1 MVDNNCAECLVP
13 IYDYSIVARDLHH
26 VWDLDD
32 GSRTSGVTLAGG
44 GANLA
49 ARVGPR
55 GLVQKLAYKADGVL
69 VAQIG
74 KLKPSDLKA
83 PQELIH
89 DLTAFASSNDY
100 RAYRHKPSDLFPTP
114 GRIAVK
120 KRWLAPHRVGFA
132 EWSWQSLHPL
142 VFKGIKREY
151 RSHRDNQT
159 ALLRTLNLKIKGK
172 PMAILVNGFSSGHHL
187 MERVAWPMREFH
199 RLGIG
204 VSLFA
209 LPFHGPRGHAFP
221 PEWPQQDTAFTIEGF
236 RQAIWDLQIAIR
248 AMRDAG
254 ASHVGVVGMS
264 LGGYTA
270 SLLATVTSDVD
281 FVLSYIPICSVP
293 DVMNDNDLVPG
304 SGGVQRALY
313 EGYRE
318 QLVPITPVCR
328 TPKVEPKRVSIISGA
343 YDRLATVQHGKRLA
357 DHFGTELITFPG
369 AHLVQ
374 HGRAKAFRESLEG
387 FQKKGV
393 LPRRG
398 WIRRRKS

>member
-1 MVDNNCAECLVP
+1 M
-13 IYDYSIVARDLHH
+13 
-26 VWDLDD
+26 
-32 GSRTSGVTLAGG
+32 
-44 GANLA
+44 
-49 ARVGPR
+49 PR
-55 GLVQKLAYKADGVL
+55 GPVQRLAYRTDGVL
-69 VAQIG
+69 IAQLA
-74 KLKPSDLKA
+74 KLKPSDLKEPPA
-83 PQELIH
+83 LVH
-89 DLTAFASSNDY
+89 DLTAFASSDEY
-100 RAYRHKPSDLFPTP
+100 RAYRADSGDLFPTP
-114 GRIAVK
+114 PRIAVR

-132 EWSWQSLHPL
+132 EWSWQSKHPL
-142 VFKGIKREY
+142 IFKSIKREY

-159 ALLRTLNLKIKGK
+159 ALLRTLSLRIEGK

-270 SLLATVTSDVD
+270 SLLATATSDVD
-281 FVLSYIPICSVP
+281 FVLAYIPIASVP
-293 DVMNDNDLVPG
+293 DVMNDNGLVPG
-304 SGGVQRALY
+304 SGAVQRTLY

-328 TPKVEPKRVSIISGA
+328 VPRVAPERISIVSGA
-343 YDRLATVQHGKRLA
+343 YDRLATVAHGQRLA
-357 DHFGTELITFPG
+357 AHFGAELITYPG
-369 AHLVQ
+369 GHIVQ
-374 HGRAKAFRESLEG
+374 HRRARAFRRSLEG
-387 FQKKGV
+387 FQRRGV
-393 LPRRG
+393 LPG
-398 WIRRRKS
+398 RRRFRLRKR

>member
-1 MVDNNCAECLVP
+1 M
-13 IYDYSIVARDLHH
+13 ARDVHRG
-26 VWDLDD
+26 WD
-32 GSRTSGVTLAGG
+32 GG
-44 GANLA
+44 GDDRASGLTFKRGGSPLVA
-49 ARVGPR
+49 TPKAR
-55 GLVQKLAYKADGVL
+55 GLVQKLAHRADGVL
-69 VAQIG
+69 VSQIS
-74 KLKPSDLKA
+74 KLQPADLKE
-83 PQELIH
+83 PPELVH
-89 DLTAFASSNDY
+89 DLTAFASSDDY
-100 RAYRHKPSDLFPTP
+100 RAYRQRPSDLFPAP
-114 GRIAVK
+114 GRIDVK

-132 EWSWQSLHPL
+132 EWSWQSIHPL
-142 VFKGIKREY
+142 IFKGIKHEY

-159 ALLRTLNLKIKGK
+159 ALLRTLNLRVKGK

-236 RQAIWDLQIAIR
+236 RQSIWDLRIAIR
-248 AMRDAG
+248 AMREAG

-304 SGGVQRALY
+304 TGDIQRTLY

-328 TPKVEPKRVSIISGA
+328 MPKVEPKRVSIISGEF
-343 YDRLATVQHGKRLA
+343 DRLATMQHGKRLA
-357 DHFGTELITFPG
+357 DHFGTELVTFPG
-369 AHLVQ
+369 GHIVQ
-374 HGRAKAFRESLEG
+374 NRRAQAFRESLEG
-387 FQKKGV
+387 FQKRGV

-398 WIRRRKS
+398 WTRRKK

>member
-1 MVDNNCAECLVP
+1 MHA
-13 IYDYSIVARDLHH
+13 
-26 VWDLDD
+26 
-32 GSRTSGVTLAGG
+32 
-44 GANLA
+44 
-49 ARVGPR
+49 R
-55 GLVQKLAYKADGVL
+55 GLDL
-69 VAQIG
+69 G
-74 KLKPSDLKA
+74 KLKPSDLKEPA
-83 PQELIH
+83 ELRY
-89 DLTAFASSNDY
+89 DLTAFASSGEY
-100 RAYRHKPSDLFPTP
+100 RAYRSGSDGLFPNP
-114 GRIAVK
+114 GRIDVK

-132 EWSWQSLHPL
+132 EWSWRSKHPMI
-142 VFKGIKREY
+142 FKTVKREY

-159 ALLRTLNLKIKGK
+159 GLLRTLNLRIKGK

-204 VSLFA
+204 VSMFA
-209 LPFHGPRGHAFP
+209 LPFHGPRGHSFP

-270 SLLATVTSDVD
+270 ALLATVTSDVD
-281 FVLSYIPICSVP
+281 FVLSYIPICSMP
-293 DVMNDNDLVPG
+293 DVMYDNDLVPG
-304 SGGVQRALY
+304 TGDVQRVLY

-328 TPKVEPKRVSIISGA
+328 APKVDPNRVSIVSGE
-343 YDRLATVQHGKRLA
+343 YDRLATVEHGRRLA
-357 DHFGTELITFPG
+357 AHFDSELITYPG
-369 AHLVQ
+369 GHIVQ
-374 HGRAKAFRESLEG
+374 HRRAEAIRKSLEG
-387 FQKKGV
+387 FQERGV

-398 WIRRRKS
+398 WIRRSR

>member
-1 MVDNNCAECLVP
+1 
-13 IYDYSIVARDLHH
+13 VARDLHES
-26 VWDLDD
+26 WDVGD
-32 GSRTSGVTLAGG
+32 GNRPSSISLKRGRAQLAT
-44 GANLA
+44 
-49 ARVGPR
+49 RFTPR

-69 VAQIG
+69 VSQIE
-74 KLKPSDLKA
+74 KLQPADLKE
-83 PQELIH
+83 PPELVR
-89 DLTAFASSNDY
+89 DLTEFASSDDY
-100 RAYRHKPSDLFPTP
+100 LAYRHSPDLFPVP
-114 GRIAVK
+114 GRIDVK

-132 EWSWQSLHPL
+132 EWSWQSRHPI
-142 VFKGIKREY
+142 FFNDIKREY
-151 RSHRDNQT
+151 RSHRDNET
-159 ALLRTLNLKIKGK
+159 ALLRTLNLRIKGK

-254 ASHVGVVGMS
+254 ASEVGVVGMS

-293 DVMNDNDLVPG
+293 DVMNDNNLVPG
-304 SGGVQRALY
+304 SGDIQRTLY

-328 TPKVEPKRVSIISGA
+328 MPKVEPDRVSIISGEF
-343 YDRLATVQHGKRLA
+343 DRLATVRHGQRLA
-357 DHFGTELITFPG
+357 DHFGTELVTFPG
-369 AHLVQ
+369 GHIVQ
-374 HGRAKAFRESLEG
+374 NRRARAFRESLEG
-387 FQKKGV
+387 FQRKGV
-393 LPRRG
+393 LPSRG
-398 WIRRRKS
+398 WRRRRK

>member
-1 MVDNNCAECLVP
+1 M
-13 IYDYSIVARDLHH
+13 ARDLHQ
-26 VWDLDD
+26 VWDAGD
-32 GSRTSGVTLAGG
+32 GSRSSGISLKGG
-44 GANLA
+44 GSQLA
-49 ARVGPR
+49 ASTRPR
-55 GLVQKLAYKADGVL
+55 GLVQKLAHKADGFL
-69 VAQIG
+69 VSQIA
-74 KLKPSDLKA
+74 KLQPADLKA
-83 PQELIH
+83 PPELVH
-89 DLTAFASSNDY
+89 DLAAFASSDDY
-100 RAYRHKPSDLFPTP
+100 YAYRHNPADLFPTP
-114 GRIAVK
+114 GRIDVK
-120 KRWLAPHRVGFA
+120 KRWVAPHRVGFA

-142 VFKGIKREY
+142 VFKGIKHEY

-159 ALLRTLNLKIKGK
+159 ALLRTLNLRIKGR

-236 RQAIWDLQIAIR
+236 RQAVWDLQIAIR

-270 SLLATVTSDVD
+270 SLLGTVTSDVD
-281 FVLSYIPICSVP
+281 FLLSYIPICSVP

-304 SGGVQRALY
+304 SGDIQRTLY

-328 TPKVEPKRVSIISGA
+328 IPKVEPKRVSIISGA
-343 YDRLATVQHGKRLA
+343 YDRLATMQHGQRLA
-357 DHFGTELITFPG
+357 DHFGTQLVTFPG
-369 AHLVQ
+369 GHIIQ
-374 HGRAKAFRESLEG
+374 HRRAKAFRESLEG

-393 LPRRG
+393 LPRRT
-398 WIRRRKS
+398 WIPGKK

>member
-1 MVDNNCAECLVP
+1 
-13 IYDYSIVARDLHH
+13 VARDLHQAWNAGD
-26 VWDLDD
+26 VSRGSGISLK
-32 GSRTSGVTLAGG
+32 GSRGQLAT
-44 GANLA
+44 A
-49 ARVGPR
+49 AKPR
-55 GLVQKLAYKADGVL
+55 GLVQKLAYHADGFL
-69 VAQIG
+69 VSQLS
-74 KLKPSDLKA
+74 KLKPSDLKEPA
-83 PQELIH
+83 ELIH
-89 DLTAFASSNDY
+89 DLTAFASSDDY
-100 RAYRHKPSDLFPTP
+100 RSYRGSPNDLFPAP
-114 GRIAVK
+114 GRIDVK

-132 EWSWQSLHPL
+132 EWSWQSRHPL
-142 VFKGIKREY
+142 IFKGIKREY

-159 ALLRTLNLKIKGK
+159 ALLRTLNLRIKGK

-236 RQAIWDLQIAIR
+236 RQAIWDLRIAIR

-264 LGGYTA
+264 LGGYTV
-270 SLLATVTSDVD
+270 SLLATVTSNVD

-293 DVMNDNDLVPG
+293 DVMNDNGLVPG
-304 SGGVQRALY
+304 SGAVQRTLY

-328 TPKVEPKRVSIISGA
+328 MPKVEPKRVSIISGA
-343 YDRLATVQHGKRLA
+343 YDRLATVQHGERLA
-357 DHFGTELITFPG
+357 DHFGTELIQYPG
-369 AHLVQ
+369 GHIVQ
-374 HGRAKAFRESLEG
+374 HRRATAFRQALEG

-393 LPRRG
+393 LPRRR
-398 WIRRRKS
+398 WLHHL